1 VSTPIPA
8 DGSGTIATSSM
19 PAPIGG
25 ITPAPSVRW
34 VQGAVL
40 SALIL
45 LAYWDTI
52 RGGLIG
58 RWISDGNWSH
68 SWLIPFFSL
77 YLLHSRYDKLRAAR
91 RAPSWT
97 GAAVLGASL
106 TLFFVAGWVLR
117 IAYFQRVSIVGTIL
131 GTTLLMTGWSVLRIA
146 FVPIGLL
153 LLAIPL
159 PVQLYVDLTM
169 PLRELATTIAAT
181 VLPMFCPGLMVE
193 SQAVVIDYFLPG
205 SPPGQLNVEEACSG
219 MRLMMAFVT
228 LGVVMAYLK
237 DRPGWHRVVLVLS
250 CLPIV
255 VLCNAVRVTITGL
268 LYIHGYLD
276 WARGMP
282 HQLLG
287 ISMLFLAFG
296 MFAVVGFVLD
306 HLFVDP
312 PPEDDAPPPSAVSS
326 GLHRGP

>member
-1 VSTPIPA
+1 MSTPIQA
-8 DGSGTIATSSM
+8 NGSGSHATSSIS
-19 PAPIGG
+19 APLGATLAG
-25 ITPAPSVRW
+25 CSVRW
-34 VQGAVL
+34 AQAIVL
-40 SALIL
+40 AALII

-52 RGGLIG
+52 RGDLIG

-68 SWLIPFFSL
+68 SWLIPLFSV
-77 YLLHSRYDKLRAAR
+77 YLLYGRYDELRAAR
-91 RAPSWT
+91 VEPGWT
-97 GAAVLGASL
+97 GTLVLAASL
-106 TLFFVAGWVLR
+106 MLFFVAGWVLR
-117 IAYFQRVSIVGTIL
+117 IAYLQRVSLVGTIL
-131 GTTLLMTGWSVLRIA
+131 GTTLLMAGWSVLRIA

-159 PVQLYVDLTM
+159 PAQLYIDLTT

-237 DRPGWHRVVLVLS
+237 NRPGWHRVVLVLS

-255 VLCNAVRVTITGL
+255 VLCNSVRVTITGL
-268 LYIHGYLD
+268 LHIHGYLD
-276 WARGMP
+276 WARGTP

-287 ISMLFLAFG
+287 ISMLFLALG
-296 MFAVVGFVLD
+296 LFAVVGLVLD
-306 HLFVDP
+306 HLFVE
-312 PPEDDAPPPSAVSS
+312 PPEDDAPPSSAVSS
-326 GLHRGP
+326 GVHRGP